1 MRHHPWR
8 TIGVL
13 GATLIAGPAA
23 ADLLAGQVVGV
34 SDGDTVTMLTE
45 EHVQVKVRIAGID
58 APENGQPFGQA
69 AKSSMFDCAFGKQA
83 QVEWR
88 KLDRYGRTIG
98 KLTVDGLD
106 CGLRQ
111 VEMGFA
117 WHYKAYA
124 REQSAEDRQAYAK
137 SETVARAAAKGLWRD
152 AHPIP
157 PWDYRHPAR
166 SEAAP

>member
-1 MRHHPWR
+1 MRQHTWR

-13 GATLIAGPAA
+13 GAALIAGPAA
-23 ADLLAGQVVGV
+23 ADLLAGKVVGV
-34 SDGDTVTMLTE
+34 SDGDTVTVLTE

-58 APENGQPFGQA
+58 APEKGQPFGQA
-69 AKSSMFDCAFGKQA
+69 AKSSMSGCAFGKQA
-83 QVEWR
+83 QVEWK

-106 CGLRQ
+106 CGRRQ

-124 REQSAEDRQAYAK
+124 REQLAEDRQAYAK
-137 SETVARAAAKGLWRD
+137 AETAARAASKGLWRD
-152 AHPIP
+152 AHPTP